1 MYILVLALLLYLE
14 RYFSFCSCD
23 SKNLAHLEK
32 SSRHNKKSIT
42 NIYFRIRIAVLIDV
56 KITSFEGIGG
66 KFFGRSFT

>member
-1 MYILVLALLLYLE
+1 MYILVLVLLLYLE

-23 SKNLAHLEK
+23 SKNLADLEK

-42 NIYFRIRIAVLIDV
+42 NIYFRIRIAALIVV

-66 KFFGRSFT
+66 KLFARSFT